1 MSYPQAS
8 TVFDMVSAGVADAYW
23 EYRLKPWDMA
33 AGALIAK
40 EAGAKITTM
49 DGRPFTVFSR
59 SVLAAAEGIHSSI
72 LQKTQPKT
80 EALMQKG
87 IDLSPWFLPEGYQ
100 SQVSESA

>member
-1 MSYPQAS
+1 M
-8 TVFDMVSAGVADAYW
+8 DMVWAGIVDAYW

-33 AGALIAK
+33 AGVIIAK

-59 SVLAAAEGIHSSI
+59 SVLATNEAIHSSI
-72 LQKTQPKT
+72 LEKTQPKT
-80 EALMQKG
+80 EALMRKG

-100 SQVSESA
+100 SQVSEGA